1 MAVKTDRKDARGIAQ
16 LLRLGWF
23 KPVHCKSAAAQE
35 VRALL
40 TARKLVQSKLY
51 DIEMSLRGILRG
63 FGLKIGPAT
72 PKRFAGRVAELTR
85 DHPAL
90 EAIAKA
96 LTGIHEALLREL
108 CVFEKQVRLLAKSAC
123 CQSDKRVRLL
133 MTTPGV
139 GAIVALTYVSAIDD
153 PGRFSSSKRVGA
165 HFGLTPKKY
174 QSGEIDITGR
184 ISKTGDAGVRAV
196 LFEAAHIILT
206 RPLKTGALK
215 SWAMKL
221 SRRAG
226 MKKAKV
232 ALARKLAVILHRMW
246 RDETAFDAAKASAA

>member
-1 MAVKTDRKDARGIAQ
+1 
-16 LLRLGWF
+16 
-23 KPVHCKSAAAQE
+23 
-35 VRALL
+35 
-40 TARKLVQSKLY
+40 
-51 DIEMSLRGILRG
+51 
-63 FGLKIGPAT
+63 
-72 PKRFAGRVAELTR
+72 
-85 DHPAL
+85 
-90 EAIAKA
+90 
-96 LTGIHEALLREL
+96 
-108 CVFEKQVRLLAKSAC
+108 
-123 CQSDKRVRLL
+123 

-196 LFEAAHIILT
+196 LFEAAHIIWT